1 MDCPNITTLKR
12 IDPSKFQYR
21 TGEVHHLGKKHI
33 YLDFDLTEE
42 VDRFDEIGIENSHR
56 VHIFFAN
63 HNQCIDN
70 DKLADFIVK
79 CGEVTNRPVIV
90 HVPSSRSTLA
100 KLVKGTVYYLDNCRI
115 VEEANDKRT
124 TFVNKDETSPLREII
139 VGWTGITVAWSLED

>member
-1 MDCPNITTLKR
+1 MDYPNITTFKR

-56 VHIFFAN
+56 VHIFFSR
-63 HNQCIDN
+63 HNRCIDN

-79 CGEVTNRPVIV
+79 CGEVTNRPIII
-90 HVPSSRSTLA
+90 HIPSSRPILG
-100 KLVKGTVYYLDNCRI
+100 KLVKGTVYYLDNCKI
-115 VEEANDKRT
+115 VEEDSDKRT
-124 TFVNKDETSPLREII
+124 IFVNKDETSSLREIT
-139 VGWTGITVAWSLED
+139 VGWNLEGEEK